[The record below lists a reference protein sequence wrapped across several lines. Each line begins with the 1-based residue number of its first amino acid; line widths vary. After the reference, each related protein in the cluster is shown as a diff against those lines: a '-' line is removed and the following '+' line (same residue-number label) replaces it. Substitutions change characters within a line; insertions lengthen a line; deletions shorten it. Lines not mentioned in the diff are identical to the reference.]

1 MRTVFIIYFLLGSMI
16 SVSQNMKHS
25 VYFKRNSSNLELL
38 NEQILKRVME
48 KTDSLSLDSIS
59 INGYSDYIGNKDYNL
74 KLSQKRA
81 DNIKTYLTENFN
93 KSVKYRNVHSNGLGE
108 IYSPFTPPE
117 GNTQHRKVE
126 IVFYQTPK
134 RYTINQRNTTK
145 VFVSEEGMR
154 FNQVYVLEK
163 VHFIGNEPEL
173 IEASIPQLEDFY
185 NQIKQIDTKFKLV
198 IKGHICCL
206 DEDATE
212 DDKLFSQALSTA
224 RALRIQD
231 YLVKRGIPKEYIE
244 YKGYSFDKPL
254 IYPEL
259 TDSDRQTNRRVEA
272 IVYK

>member
-1 MRTVFIIYFLLGSMI
+1 MRTIILTCLLATGFLY
-16 SVSQNMKHS
+16 SQTVTHT
-25 VYFKRNSSNLELL
+25 VYFNRNSDKLELL
-38 NEQILKRVME
+38 NEKKLRVFMA
-48 KTDSLSLDSIS
+48 KTDSIAVDSIN
-59 INGYSDYIGNKDYNL
+59 INGYSDYLGHKEYNDI
-74 KLSQKRA
+74 LSQKRA
-81 DNIKTYLTENFN
+81 DNIKNFLLSEHK
-93 KSVKYRNVHSNGLGE
+93 KSVINRTVNTRGLGE
-108 IYSPFTPPE
+108 VYAPFTPPE
-117 GNTQHRKVE
+117 GVAEHRKVE

-134 RYTINQRNTTK
+134 RYSINQRNTTK

-185 NQIKQIDTKFKLV
+185 NQIKQIKTKFKLV

-231 YLVKRGIPKEYIE
+231 YLVKKGIPKEYIE
-244 YKGYSFDKPL
+244 YKGYSFDEPL
-254 IYPEL
+254 VYPEL
-259 TDSDRQTNRRVEA
+259 TDSDRQINRRVEA

>member
-1 MRTVFIIYFLLGSMI
+1 MKTIILTCLLVTGLLQ
-16 SVSQNMKHS
+16 SQTFTHT
-25 VYFKRNSSNLELL
+25 VYFNRNSAKLELL
-38 NEQILKRVME
+38 KENTLRNFIA
-48 KTDSLSLDSIS
+48 KTDSIAVDSIN
-59 INGYSDYIGNKDYNL
+59 INGYSDYLGNKEYNDV
-74 KLSQKRA
+74 LSQKRA
-81 DNIKTYLTENFN
+81 DNIKEFLINQHKRSIINRTVNS
-93 KSVKYRNVHSNGLGE
+93 KGHGE
-108 IYSPFTPPE
+108 VYAPFTPPKGIAE
-117 GNTQHRKVE
+117 HRKVE
-126 IVFYQTPK
+126 IVFYKTPA
-134 RYTINQRNTTK
+134 RYTTNQRNTTK
-145 VFVSEEGMR
+145 VFISEEGMR

-212 DDKLFSQALSTA
+212 KDKLFSQALSTA

-231 YLVKRGIPKEYIE
+231 YLVKKGIPKEYIE
-244 YKGYSFDKPL
+244 YKGYSFDEPL
-254 IYPEL
+254 VYPEL